1 MKNKITGVCMLF
13 FLTVFVTPWT
23 VLAQIP
29 SPTTSCTGDSW
40 PDGSYYGKGKK
51 YSKVYNG
58 RTYNC
63 VGCGG
68 CVPVGKQSAPYAGG
82 YSSKQD
88 FQMQM
93 MHGLMGALFQSIFS
107 PSTGTSAQNKNEIE
121 KQKAMKKMLEE
132 QKKQAALEA
141 WFEFQKEKKEL
152 LHSFKGTQDQSHGL
166 KTSSGDAGK
175 LQLKTY
181 ANAGG
186 KENSDALMQLKSIES
201 SSGKAAQYA
210 KTDSPE
216 TAHKLS
222 QFEAQKQDE
231 KPAADAS
238 EKELTDTQMKERNR
252 IISETETLVSEMIET
267 DKELAQTR
275 EAIDKTKAQARANRE
290 NAEEITSKLL
300 KAANEVEKE
309 ELKAEYYKL
318 NAEYEAL
325 AARIKT
331 LDQDAER
338 LMTNADKKRKK
349 YEDLKRRYDQLLSA
363 VKTVK

>member
-1 MKNKITGVCMLF
+1 MKKIIIGFCMLF
-13 FLTVFVTPWT
+13 FLTVLVPPWT

-29 SPTTSCTGDSW
+29 SPTASCTGDSW

-58 RTYNC
+58 TTYSC

-68 CVPVGKQSAPYAGG
+68 CVPVGKQSVPYAGG

-93 MHGLMGALFQSIFS
+93 MHGIMGALFQGIFS
-107 PSTGTSAQNKNEIE
+107 SPTGTSAQNKNEIE

-132 QKKQAALEA
+132 QQKQAALEA

-166 KTSSGDAGK
+166 KTYSADTGK
-175 LQLKTY
+175 LELKTY
-181 ANAGG
+181 ADAGG
-186 KENSDALMQLKSIES
+186 KENGDALMQLKSIES
-201 SSGKAAQYA
+201 SSEKAAQYA
-210 KTDSPE
+210 ETGPLE
-216 TAHKLS
+216 TAHNLS
-222 QFEAQKQDE
+222 QFDAQKQDE
-231 KPAADAS
+231 KPTAQVS
-238 EKELTDTQMKERNR
+238 KKELTDTQMKERDR
-252 IISETETLVSEMIET
+252 IIGETETLVSEMIET
-267 DKELAQTR
+267 DKELARTR
-275 EAIDKTKAQARANRE
+275 EAIDKTKAQARTNRG

-300 KAANEVEKE
+300 KAENEAEKE
-309 ELKAEYYKL
+309 ELKAQYFKI
-318 NAEYEAL
+318 NAEYDAL

-338 LMTNADKKRKK
+338 LITSADKKRKK